1 MRSSI
6 RRGSALIPKGRYIV
20 AGSAGLTGSHAL
32 ERLANEAS
40 VEVTALYHHR
50 PPSVSA
56 ANIFPRKCDLADAAS
71 ANECLQGGD
80 YLLLFAGRVAPAPVL
95 ARDPVAP
102 AVENARIVV
111 TALEAAWRHSI
122 KKVVWLSSTTV
133 YPDVET
139 ELTEDLATRGD
150 PPGNWY
156 AIGWTMRYLEALSRA
171 YANHPTRPL
180 VCVAL
185 RPTLIYG
192 AHCRFDD
199 DAHFVPAFVRRV
211 ADREDPVEV
220 WGHGQQERDL
230 VHADD
235 VVEAS
240 LRALGRVDGFD
251 AFNIGSGTSVTVNE
265 VLTRL
270 LRLDGYSGA
279 RIAHRPDK
287 PSSSRSRR
295 IVIERARSILGYS
308 PQISLDEGLT
318 RTLAWYRERPR
329 S

>member
-1 MRSSI
+1 
-6 RRGSALIPKGRYIV
+6 LIPKGRYIV

-40 VEVTALYHHR
+40 VEVTALYHRR

-56 ANIFPRKCDLADAAS
+56 ANIFPRQCDLADAAS

-102 AVENARIVV
+102 AVENARIIM

-133 YPDVET
+133 YPDVEAAI
-139 ELTEDLATRGD
+139 TEDMATRGD

-171 YANHPTRPL
+171 YANHPIRPL

-199 DAHFVPAFVRRV
+199 DAHFVSAFVRRV
-211 ADREDPVEV
+211 AEREDPVEV
-220 WGHGQQERDL
+220 WGDGQQKRDL
-230 VHADD
+230 VHAAD
-235 VVEAS
+235 VVEAVLLS
-240 LRALGRVDGFD
+240 LARVEGFD
-251 AFNIGSGTSVTVNE
+251 AFNIGGDASVSLNQ
-265 VLTRL
+265 VLARL
-270 LRLDGYSGA
+270 LALDGYADA
-279 RIAHRPDK
+279 RIVHREDRPTTI
-287 PSSSRSRR
+287 SARR
-295 IVIERARSILGYS
+295 FSIEKARRILGYS
-308 PQISLDEGLT
+308 PRTTLDEGLRATLSWYRAT
-318 RTLAWYRERPR
+318 RTAGLVAQ
-329 S
+329 